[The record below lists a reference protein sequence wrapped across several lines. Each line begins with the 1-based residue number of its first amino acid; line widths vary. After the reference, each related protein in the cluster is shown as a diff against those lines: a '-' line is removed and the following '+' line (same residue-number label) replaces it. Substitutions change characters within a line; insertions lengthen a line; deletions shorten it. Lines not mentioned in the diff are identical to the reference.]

1 MPPKAGKGKKKS
13 ATPEKDVEPPPVEI
27 PQPTEREVLLKA
39 QLESITSELRDTR
52 SQVEELKHENDFL
65 QQEAQQI
72 RVETHEYLTYVSKK
86 SQKRQ
91 AAVISLSD
99 RNTEKIQEIQTKKE
113 EAIND
118 YAKEREEL
126 SEVILK
132 KEAELTNI
140 RNELSDLHEY
150 QVLQEEQEAEI
161 SALEKRMSEMRV
173 KHNEAVQKLKGKFLE
188 EKNSFQKEAE
198 DELKVK
204 SKEAK
209 KDAQQCL
216 HDHTIK
222 IKFENRAL
230 RKELLELIQKTRA
243 LHNHKLELE
252 EQRKILIREQEYA
265 KDLQKRRQYRFDNM
279 LESHGVELDET

>member
-1 MPPKAGKGKKKS
+1 MPPKAKGKGKKS
-13 ATPEKDVEPPPVEI
+13 AGPEKEAETPPVEVAL
-27 PQPTEREVLLKA
+27 PTERELQLKS
-39 QLESITSELRDTR
+39 QLESITVELKNTR
-52 SQVEELKHENDFL
+52 LQVEELKHENDFL

-99 RNTEKIQEIQTKKE
+99 RNTEKIHEIQAKKE
-113 EAIND
+113 EAIYD
-118 YAKEREEL
+118 YDKQKEEL
-126 SEVILK
+126 SNIILN

-161 SALEKRMSEMRV
+161 LTLEKRMAEMRI

-188 EKNSFQKEAE
+188 DKNSFQKEAE
-198 DELKVK
+198 EELKEL

-209 KDAQQCL
+209 KDAHQCL
-216 HDHTIK
+216 QDHSVK

-243 LHNHKLELE
+243 LHKHKLDLE

-265 KDLQKRRQYRFDNM
+265 KNLQKIRINRFDNM
-279 LESHGVELDET
+279 HESHGVVPTT

>member
-1 MPPKAGKGKKKS
+1 MPPKAKGKSKKS
-13 ATPEKDVEPPPVEI
+13 AGPEKEAETPPVEVAL
-27 PQPTEREVLLKA
+27 PTERELQLKS
-39 QLESITSELRDTR
+39 QLESITVELKNTR
-52 SQVEELKHENDFL
+52 LQVEELKHENDFL

-99 RNTEKIQEIQTKKE
+99 RNTEKIHEIQAKKE
-113 EAIND
+113 EAIYD
-118 YAKEREEL
+118 YDKQKEEL
-126 SEVILK
+126 SNIILN

-161 SALEKRMSEMRV
+161 LTLEKRMAEMRI

-188 EKNSFQKEAE
+188 DKNSFQKEAE
-198 DELKVK
+198 EELKEL

-209 KDAQQCL
+209 KDAHQCL
-216 HDHTIK
+216 QDHSVK

-243 LHNHKLELE
+243 LHKHKLDLE

-265 KDLQKRRQYRFDNM
+265 KNLQKIRINRFDNM
-279 LESHGVELDET
+279 HESHGVVPTT